1 MKRKSLNVKKKTP
14 RNIVQHLSDKNIY
27 KVYNEFKKSLNSQS
41 SYAVA
46 LSGGPDSI
54 ALAYLAKCFSKLNNT
69 KILYF
74 IVDHGLREESKIEA
88 KKVLLFLKKFKIE
101 CKILVWK
108 GKKPKSNI
116 QSIARNKR
124 YNLLIDECKKN
135 NINNLLIGHHIGD
148 LYENFI
154 IRLLRGSGLR
164 GLTSLDKAVKDKKS
178 SIHILRPLINIKK
191 SELINISKKVFNF
204 YVEDPSN
211 LNEDYKRIRVRKM
224 IKNLEFEGLDF
235 KKLQLTI
242 NNLKASNKTINYY
255 VENNIKNNFKFFK
268 SKNIYSLNDDFFN
281 QPYEIIF
288 RSFSGL
294 LSDISKRYYPPRG
307 KSVDEIIKKIR
318 SKNFK
323 KATLGGC
330 LIEKINKTVL
340 ISRENL

>member
-46 LSGGPDSI
+46 LSGGADSI

-88 KKVLLFLKKFKIE
+88 KKVLLFLKKFKIK
-101 CKILVWK
+101 CKILTWK

-154 IRLLRGSGLR
+154 IRLLRGSGLK
-164 GLTSLDKAVKDKKS
+164 GLISLDKAVKDKKS
-178 SIHILRPLINIKK
+178 NIHILRPLINIKK

-211 LNEDYKRIRVRKM
+211 LNEDYKRIRVRKL
-224 IKNLEFEGLDF
+224 IENLEFEGLDF

-242 NNLKASNKTINYY
+242 GNLKASNKTINFY
-255 VENNIKNNFKFFK
+255 VENNIKNNSTFFK
-268 SKNIYSLNDDFFN
+268 SKNTYSLNDDFFN

-288 RSFSGL
+288 RSFSSL

-307 KSVDEIIKKIR
+307 KSVDEIIKKIK